1 MIVLGGYVSST
12 GSGDSCPDWPLC
24 YGQVIPPL
32 RQDIVIE
39 YAHRVF
45 ALVVSGFVLTTM
57 LLAWMRYRRERGIL
71 LLSTGSFLL
80 LMGQVILGMVTVQS
94 GLAPAVT
101 TAHLAVASGVFALVL
116 LNAVAVRNLETAGR
130 LERPIGLT

>member
-24 YGQVIPPL
+24 YGQIIPPL
-32 RQDIVIE
+32 RGDVLIE
-39 YAHRVF
+39 YTHRVF

-57 LLAWMRYRRERGIL
+57 LLAWTRYRRERGIL
-71 LLSTGSFLL
+71 ALSTGSFLL

-94 GLAPAVT
+94 GLSPAVT

-116 LNAVAVRNLETAGR
+116 LNAFAVRNLETAGR

>member
-24 YGQVIPPL
+24 PQIFPPL
-32 RQDIVIE
+32 SQDIVIE
-39 YAHRVF
+39 YTHRVF
-45 ALVVSGFVLTTM
+45 ALVVSGFVLATM
-57 LLAWMRYRRERGIL
+57 LLAWVRYRRERGVL
-71 LLSTGSFLL
+71 VLSTGSFLL
-80 LMGQVILGMVTVQS
+80 LMGQVLLGMVTVQS

-116 LNAVAVRNLETAGR
+116 LNAVAVRNLEISGH